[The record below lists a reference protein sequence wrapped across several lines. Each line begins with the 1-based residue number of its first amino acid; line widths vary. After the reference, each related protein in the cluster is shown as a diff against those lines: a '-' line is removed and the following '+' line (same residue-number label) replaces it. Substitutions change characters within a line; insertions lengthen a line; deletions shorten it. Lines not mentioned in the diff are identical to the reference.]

1 MKKLL
6 LFILVLNIWGFA
18 LFAQTDK
25 FKSDA
30 YFTKANEYFDKED
43 FKTTILYCDSAIE
56 ANSENLEAYA
66 FRGVCKFELK
76 QYEEAIK
83 DFDLT
88 LILNDGYAEIYY
100 YRGLAKF
107 ELGDK
112 KQACEDWMEAYSLG
126 YKAVM
131 DLIEDNCELEKEKK
145 KESTK
150 PEPKKK

>member
-1 MKKLL
+1 MRRSLL
-6 LFILVLNIWGFA
+6 IILAVNILGIA

-30 YFTKANEYFDKED
+30 YFTKANEYFDKDD

-66 FRGVCKFELK
+66 FRGVSKFELK
-76 QYEEAIK
+76 LYEEAIK
-83 DFDLT
+83 DFDFA
-88 LILNDGYAEIYY
+88 LILNDGYAEVYY

-112 KQACEDWMEAYSLG
+112 KHACDDWYESYSLG
-126 YKAVM
+126 YKGVIKI
-131 DLIEDNCELEKEKK
+131 IEQNCNLEDSGKVKPKKTKSKK
-145 KESTK
+145 K
-150 PEPKKK
+150 